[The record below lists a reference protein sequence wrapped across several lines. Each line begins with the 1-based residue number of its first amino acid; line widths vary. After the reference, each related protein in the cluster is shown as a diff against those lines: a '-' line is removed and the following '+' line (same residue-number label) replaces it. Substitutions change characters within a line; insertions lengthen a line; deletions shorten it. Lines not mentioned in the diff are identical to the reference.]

1 MINQLTKKLVDEN
14 LDAIVTTSFESRSLL
29 HTENLEIFDF
39 KQFFIPRELNSKR
52 RKLIFLP
59 GLMFITKVER
69 LINKSWQI
77 NKIKFHQIKDSL
89 NTAEFRNVNSIKKL
103 YKFLK

>member
-39 KQFFIPRELNSKR
+39 KQFLYQELNSKR

-69 LINKSWQI
+69 LINKSF
-77 NKIKFHQIKDSL
+77 K
-89 NTAEFRNVNSIKKL
+89 
-103 YKFLK
+103 

>member
-69 LINKSWQI
+69 LINKSWQM

-89 NTAEFRNVNSIKKL
+89 NCRIQEC
-103 YKFLK
+103 KFY